1 MKIVRND
8 VKVTKFGDVA
18 VGSVFIEDDVVFM
31 KTFDFYEIKG
41 DDCDYEEERHYM
53 YNAID
58 LGNGTFARFVGHD
71 LVRVCNDAH
80 LVVN

>member
-8 VKVTKFGDVA
+8 VKETKFGDVK
-18 VGSVFIEDDVVFM
+18 VGAVFIEEDDVFM
-31 KTFDFYEIKG
+31 KTLDFYEIEG

-58 LGNGTFARFVGHD
+58 LGNGEFARFGYGD
-71 LVRVCNDAH
+71 MVRVCNDAH

>member
-8 VKVTKFGDVA
+8 VKMTKFGDIK
-18 VGSVFIEDDVVFM
+18 VGAVFIQDDVAFM
-31 KTFDFYEIKG
+31 KTLEFCEIEESEYT
-41 DDCDYEEERHYM
+41 CEEEHRYQ

-58 LGNGTFARFVGHD
+58 LGSGEFARFVYSD
-71 LVRVCNDAH
+71 MVRVCNDAY

>member
-1 MKIVRND
+1 MKIIRED
-8 VKVTKFGDVA
+8 IKVTKFSDVK
-18 VGSVFIEDDVVFM
+18 VGSVFIDEDAVFM
-31 KTFDFYEIKG
+31 KTSEFYEIEYN
-41 DDCDYEEERHYM
+41 DYDHEEETHYS

-71 LVRVCNDAH
+71 MVRVCNDAH